1 MDIKVF
7 ADVLRS
13 KQKEIET
20 YAKDTF
26 PKKAQKM
33 AVDHYKENFIK
44 GGFVNDGLH
53 KWDDPKRKKTPTK
66 YANSQYK
73 TLLSGGN
80 NLYKSIRGRAEE
92 GKAIIGTDREYAAIH
107 NFGFRGTQHVKPHK
121 RNRTVGL
128 MSLKERKE
136 LRTGGQNVKGH
147 SRQMN
152 MPQRQFIGHSKELDE
167 KLRATAVRDLSAI
180 LK

>member
-7 ADVLRS
+7 ADVLRG
-13 KQKEIET
+13 KQKEIEE
-20 YAKDTF
+20 YARTTF
-26 PKKAQKM
+26 PKRAAKM
-33 AVDHYKENFIK
+33 AVDHYKENFVK
-44 GGFVNDGLH
+44 GGFVNGGLH
-53 KWDDPKRKKTPTK
+53 TWKDPRRREKPTK

-80 NLYKSIRGRAEE
+80 NLYKSIRSEVEE
-92 GKAIIGTDREYAAIH
+92 GKATIRTDREYAAIH
-107 NFGFRGTQHVKPHK
+107 NFGFRGTQYVKPHK

-152 MPQRQFIGHSKELDE
+152 MPQRQFIGHSQELNE
-167 KLRATAVRDLSAI
+167 KLRATAVRDLERI